1 MPLLTPQLRRN
12 LVLSHLDSATE
23 ELGIVCAAPRRENH
37 HSQVEAR
44 HSAED
49 VQEVLGSL
57 PKRANKGRGPTAK
70 LGRQNTIK
78 RISRK
83 VEGNCSLSLAAAI
96 FVYAVFY
103 NSAI

>member
-1 MPLLTPQLRRN
+1 MDCLRKHTNRK
-12 LVLSHLDSATE
+12 TE
-23 ELGIVCAAPRRENH
+23 
-37 HSQVEAR
+37 
-44 HSAED
+44 
-49 VQEVLGSL
+49 
-57 PKRANKGRGPTAK
+57 PTAK